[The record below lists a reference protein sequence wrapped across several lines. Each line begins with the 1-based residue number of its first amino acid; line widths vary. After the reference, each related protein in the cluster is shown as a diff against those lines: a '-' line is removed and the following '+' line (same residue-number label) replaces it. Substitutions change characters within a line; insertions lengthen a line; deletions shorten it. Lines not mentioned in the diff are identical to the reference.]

1 MTLLA
6 LVGAKALYAIFVWLG
21 SAALAGWLADRK
33 GYPERWG
40 LASGLILLVI
50 GPIIWLVV
58 PARKFEDPAAK
69 DAAS

>member
-6 LVGAKALYAIFVWLG
+6 LVGAWALLFVFVWLG

-40 LASGLILLVI
+40 LASGLLLLVI

-58 PARKFEDPAAK
+58 PQRKFEDPSAK
-69 DAAS
+69 DAAA

>member
-1 MTLLA
+1 MTPILA
-6 LVGAKALYAIFVWLG
+6 LLGAKALYVIFVWLG

-40 LASGLILLVI
+40 LASGLILLII

-58 PARKFEDPAAK
+58 PARRFDTPAAK
-69 DAAS
+69 DD